1 MALFDEASKL
11 LPNKQ
16 SPVTEQVLNEAQYA
30 KATLKEL
37 FRLRPI
43 SVGTGRVLSEKAV
56 FSDYEVPENVCT
68 HICGNAL
75 FKNTTFTDC
84 CSFAKP
90 NILQT

>member
-43 SVGTGRVLSEKAV
+43 SVGTGRVLSETAV

-75 FKNTTFTDC
+75 FKNIKFTDC